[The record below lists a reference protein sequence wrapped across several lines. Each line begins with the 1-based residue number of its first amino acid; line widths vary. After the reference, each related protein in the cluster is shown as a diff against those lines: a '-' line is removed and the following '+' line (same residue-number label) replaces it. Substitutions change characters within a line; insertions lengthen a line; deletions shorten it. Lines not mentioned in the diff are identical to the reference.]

1 MVQSGTSLNEYL
13 GTHCLIPTVITM
25 HQKHSTWKSPAL
37 VVLTTHQQSWRAA
50 CTKQSQQLTNTW
62 CRHNSQAPNNTT
74 LYVSLTRWESNFAQ
88 TFNMSTCS
96 LFSFV
101 RMSKD
106 TQRERERKCE
116 SWGNKKVTSSTMFY
130 SLSLMFPESNVRAD
144 QEYRC
149 VRSDRHTVSLSL
161 ARVKS
166 LRENRLLAHLWRM
179 CDMWRRLRDCKPRCL
194 CDICVTARLW
204 HVSGQDVWRVY
215 VM

>member
-1 MVQSGTSLNEYL
+1 
-13 GTHCLIPTVITM
+13 M

-62 CRHNSQAPNNTT
+62 CRHNSQASNNTT

-106 TQRERERKCE
+106 TQRERERE
-116 SWGNKKVTSSTMFY
+116 SARAGVTTKWLVQQCFIHCLWCFQNQTSVQTKSTDVWEAIVTQ
-130 SLSLMFPESNVRAD
+130 SASVWPESSRW
-144 QEYRC
+144 ER
-149 VRSDRHTVSLSL
+149 T
-161 ARVKS
+161 
-166 LRENRLLAHLWRM
+166 
-179 CDMWRRLRDCKPRCL
+179 
-194 CDICVTARLW
+194 
-204 HVSGQDVWRVY
+204 GF
-215 VM
+215 